1 MTSFNQER
9 NKGKDKTG
17 KKRKRSG
24 ESMNANKGHFR
35 RTEY

>member
-24 ESMNANKGHFR
+24 GVYECK
-35 RTEY
+35 